1 MVILEA
7 LPIIIV
13 TALVIEIVS
22 YFVPMVKNL
31 IGVVGPILIV
41 LGAMGWRL
49 LGSSTALI
57 VAGIVVIA
65 ARYILGVYLIK
76 HEQE

>member
-41 LGAMGWRL
+41 FGAMGWRL

-57 VAGIVVIA
+57 VAGIVVIV
-65 ARYILGVYLIK
+65 ARYTLGVYLIARD
-76 HEQE
+76 QE

>member
-76 HEQE
+76 HEQD